1 MLKGILEYR
10 QKTVNYKEFQ
20 AYLSSYIN
28 RNNLTVISNTE
39 TENSY
44 TFLYKKQ
51 NEIGICTYTFNE
63 QQKQVGQSCSTTTET
78 KPITLLV
85 TKDEN
90 SSNRFVA
97 FTITDEQLYS
107 KVYKADVLFEAKK
120 ISVDL
125 DSYEGIIVNAP
136 RDLSEFEKVILYDRE
151 GTIILTQGSDLS
163 FQEVSEI
170 ERALAKIV
178 GTPPFASSNPASS
191 NPYDY
196 IKDNQEEF
204 DYIVGTGNKGLNYML
219 DKLSSSN
226 DDGLKEY
233 VMAMACAEILGDEN
247 PVKEWDSGR
256 NWYNSYKT
264 QQ

>member
-1 MLKGILEYR
+1 MLKGTLEYR

-28 RNNLTVISNTE
+28 RNNLAVISNTE
-39 TENSY
+39 TNNSY

-51 NEIGICTYTFNE
+51 NEIGICTFTFNE
-63 QQKQVGQSCSTTTET
+63 QQKQMGQSCTTTT
-78 KPITLLV
+78 KTQPITVLV

-90 SSNRFVA
+90 SINRFVA

-107 KVYKADVLFEAKK
+107 KVYKADVLFGAKK

-163 FQEVSEI
+163 FQEGSEI
-170 ERALAKIV
+170 ESALAKIV
-178 GTPPFASSNPASS
+178 STPSASSNPF
-191 NPYDY
+191 DY
-196 IKDNQEEF
+196 IKENQEEF
-204 DYIVGTGNKGLNYML
+204 DYIVGTRNKGLNYML
-219 DKLSSSN
+219 NKLSSSN

-233 VMAMACAEILGDEN
+233 VMAMACAEISGDEN

-256 NWYNSYKT
+256 NWYNSYKN